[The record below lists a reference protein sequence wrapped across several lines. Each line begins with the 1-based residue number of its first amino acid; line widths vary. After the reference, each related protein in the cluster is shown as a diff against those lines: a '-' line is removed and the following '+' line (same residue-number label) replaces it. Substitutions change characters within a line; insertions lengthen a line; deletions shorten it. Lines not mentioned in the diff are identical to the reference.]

1 MMQAPLPVNEAERLQ
16 ALLSYQILDTAA
28 ESDFDDLT
36 RLASFVCGV
45 PIALISLVDRDRQWF
60 KAKLGLEASETPRD
74 IGFCAHTILQSDVL
88 IVPDATQDP
97 RFADSPLVTGH
108 PHIRF
113 YAGAPIINPEGYALG
128 SICVVDHQPRNLDAQ
143 QQAALVILARQAVT
157 QLELRRNLMALKRS
171 IVEQRQV
178 EIELENQNYRAD
190 LLNAVTQRIRRSLH
204 LEDILNTT
212 VAEVRQFLEA
222 DRVLIYR
229 FAPDW
234 NGEVVVESVAPGW
247 IATLG
252 EKIEDTCFKTG
263 GWLSYDYGKIHRVTD
278 VGRSDLDPCY
288 RDLLTR
294 FEIKANLV
302 VPIFQMKASLT
313 EPTLWGLL
321 IAHQCAG
328 PRQWRPDEV
337 ALLSELADQVGI
349 ALAQA
354 QLLAQETQQRK
365 MLAAQNAAL
374 EQAKQTA
381 DQANQAKSNFLAM
394 MSHEIRTPMNA
405 VIGMTG
411 LLLDMQLTPQQR
423 EYVEIIRTSGDA
435 LLTII
440 NEILDFSKIES
451 GKLELEQYP
460 FSLANCIEEAL
471 DLLAPKA
478 AEKGL
483 ELACLT
489 PAPVPPVI
497 LGDMTRLRQILVNLL
512 NNAVKFTDIGEVV
525 VSVSSR
531 RIAAA
536 QTGTVP
542 PRSLSAL
549 PEPHALPLYEIQF
562 AVRDTGIG
570 IPADKLERLFRA
582 FSQVDASINRQYG
595 GTGLGLVISKRL
607 SEIMGGS
614 MWVESQP
621 GLGSTF
627 YFTIVAPAYEQA
639 ASAEPLP
646 TLAEKRLLIVDDNA
660 TNRQILIDRAGSW
673 RMLPTAVA
681 SGAEA
686 LRLLQ
691 QGTAF
696 DLAILD
702 MQMPTM
708 DGLTLA
714 RAIRSQPAGQT
725 LPLVMLTSIGQ
736 IEELTPIQRSNF
748 AALLNK
754 PVKSAS
760 LYNVLTQVV
769 SEQLDLPQSIGTAA
783 SEPDS
788 GMGQKSPL
796 RILLAEDHPVNQ
808 KLALLMLDRLGY
820 RADVVGNGLE
830 VLEAIQRQSYDVVLL
845 DVQMPEMDG
854 LEAAQRI
861 CQQWQANR
869 PRLIAITANAM
880 AGDREACLNAG
891 MDDYISKPM
900 RLQELAQALEKCIVF

>member
-1 MMQAPLPVNEAERLQ
+1 MIQAPIPVNEAERLQ

-28 ESDFDDLT
+28 EPDFDDLT

-45 PIALISLVDRDRQWF
+45 PIALISLVDCDRQWF

-74 IGFCAHTILQSDVL
+74 IGFCAHTILQSDLL

-97 RFADSPLVTGH
+97 RFANSPLVTGS

-113 YAGAPIINPEGYALG
+113 YAGAPLINPEGYALG
-128 SICVVDHQPRNLDAQ
+128 SICVADRQPRTLDAQ
-143 QQAALVILARQAVT
+143 QQAALVTLARQAVT
-157 QLELRRNLMALKRS
+157 QLELRRNLLALERS

-229 FAPDW
+229 FEPDW

-263 GWLSYDYGKIHRVTD
+263 GWLSYDHGKTHRITD
-278 VGRSDLDPCY
+278 VDRADLDPCY

-294 FEIKANLV
+294 FQIKANLV

-313 EPTLWGLL
+313 EPILWGLL
-321 IAHQCAG
+321 IAHQCSG
-328 PRQWRPDEV
+328 PRQWRLDELS
-337 ALLSELADQVGI
+337 LLSELADQVGI

-354 QLLAQETQQRK
+354 QLLEQETQQRK

-374 EQAKQTA
+374 EQAKQAA
-381 DQANQAKSNFLAM
+381 DQASQAKSNFLAM

-435 LLTII
+435 LLSII

-460 FSLANCIEEAL
+460 FNLANCIEEAL

-497 LGDMTRLRQILVNLL
+497 LGDMTRLRQVLVNLL
-512 NNAVKFTDIGEVV
+512 NNAVKFTDAGEVV

-531 RIAAA
+531 QIAFP
-536 QTGTVP
+536 QTDAGP
-542 PRSLSAL
+542 PRSSAL
-549 PEPHALPLYEIQF
+549 PESHALPLYEIQF

-614 MWVESQP
+614 MWVESRP

-627 YFTIVAPAYEQA
+627 YFTIVAPAYAQA
-639 ASAEPLP
+639 VSAEPLP
-646 TLAEKRLLIVDDNA
+646 TLADRRVLIVDDNA
-660 TNRQILIDRAGSW
+660 TNRQILADRAESW

-681 SGAEA
+681 SGPEA
-686 LRLLQ
+686 LRLLK
-691 QGTAF
+691 QGVTF

-702 MQMPTM
+702 MQMPKM
-708 DGLTLA
+708 DGLALA
-714 RAIRSQPAGQT
+714 KAIREQRTGQT

-736 IEELTPIQRSNF
+736 TEDLTPAQRSDF

-754 PVKSAS
+754 PIKSAP
-760 LYNVLTQVV
+760 LYNVLTQLV
-769 SEQLDLPQSIGTAA
+769 SEQLHLPQVLGTAA

-788 GMGQKSPL
+788 GMGQKPPL

-854 LEAAQRI
+854 LQAAQRI
-861 CQQWQANR
+861 CQQWQTNR

-880 AGDREACLNAG
+880 AGDREACLSAG

-900 RLQELAQALEKCIVF
+900 RLQELAQALEKCIAP